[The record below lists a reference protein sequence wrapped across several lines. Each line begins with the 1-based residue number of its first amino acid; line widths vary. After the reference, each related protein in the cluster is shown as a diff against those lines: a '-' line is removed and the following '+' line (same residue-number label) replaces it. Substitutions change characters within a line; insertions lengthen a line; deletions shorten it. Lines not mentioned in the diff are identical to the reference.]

1 MKITPHLVLGNAA
14 AAIDFYKRVFDAHE
28 IDRYVDH
35 KLGDRIVHATI
46 RIGDSEVS
54 LSDENHD
61 GRKDGPRALGGSPV
75 ILSLAVADADAVG
88 ERMVAAGAK
97 VIYPIAD
104 QFYGERQGRLED
116 PFGHLWI
123 ITQRLKELTRE
134 EIQAGV
140 DAYQPDPS

>member
-1 MKITPHLVLGNAA
+1 MRITPQLVTDNAA

-28 IDRYVDH
+28 VDRYVDH

-46 RIGDSEVS
+46 RIGDSELS
-54 LSDENHD
+54 LSDESRD
-61 GRKDGPRALGGSPV
+61 GKKAGPRALGGSPV
-75 ILSLAVADADAVG
+75 ILSLEVADAYAVG

-123 ITQRLKELTRE
+123 ITQTIKQMTRE